1 MLIENFD
8 AASTKR
14 VNSRAEEKVDP
25 TVYLGTGGVTYGL
38 LRASCLPSQAGAS
51 TGDTQDDEET
61 KLDAVE

>member
-1 MLIENFD
+1 MCVFACAGLKMLIENFD

-38 LRASCLPSQAGAS
+38 LRASSLPSQA
-51 TGDTQDDEET
+51 
-61 KLDAVE
+61 